1 MATTTK
7 KITQLL
13 PANVLAVLNKQ
24 DIPIYA
30 INTASEEIIKV
41 SDTVSARELVRMTK
55 DTKYLFFYYT
65 VTTTND

>member
-30 INTASEEIIKV
+30 INTESEEIIKV